1 MTKDAEEGREQTM
14 IQVRDLHCGYNGRE
28 VLHGVGINV
37 PKGQMA
43 GILGP
48 NGSGKTTL
56 MHVLAGIL
64 APTSG
69 EAELDGTPVHNY
81 SAKALAR
88 TLAVVPQHTRAT
100 FPYRCL
106 NVVLM
111 GRYPYVSFLGGY
123 RQRDMDAALEAMR
136 ESKSLHLA
144 DRMADTL
151 SGGEFK
157 RVVISRALAQ
167 QSEILL
173 LDEATAGL
181 DVAAKIAMYD
191 LFRRMAANGTTIC
204 SVMHDLN
211 LAALYCDRLV
221 FLKNGQV
228 VADGPTKAIFNRQ
241 TLSDVYETEVVIAD
255 HPITGQPQAHFVP
268 GQS

>member
-1 MTKDAEEGREQTM
+1 M
-14 IQVRDLHCGYNGRE
+14 IRVHDLHCGYNGRN
-28 VLHGVGINV
+28 VLHGISLDV

-56 MHVLAGIL
+56 MHVLAGIIPP
-64 APTSG
+64 ASG
-69 EAELDGTPVHNY
+69 QAELDNSPVAEY

-88 TLAVVPQHTRAT
+88 TMAVVPQHTRAT

-106 NVVLM
+106 SVVLM
-111 GRYPYVSFLGGY
+111 GRYPHVSFLGGY
-123 RQRDMDAALEAMR
+123 GPQDMEAALEAMR
-136 ESKSLHLA
+136 RAGSLHLA
-144 DRMADTL
+144 ERMADTL

-167 QSEILL
+167 QSSILL

-181 DVAAKIAMYD
+181 DVAAKVAMYD
-191 LFRRMAANGTTIC
+191 LFRKMAATGTTIC

-221 FLKNGQV
+221 FLKHGRI
-228 VADGPTKAIFNRQ
+228 VADGPTAQVFTRQ
-241 TLSDVYETEVVIAD
+241 TLTDVYETEVAIAA
-255 HPITGQPQAHFVP
+255 HPVTGQPQAHFVP
-268 GQS
+268 GHA